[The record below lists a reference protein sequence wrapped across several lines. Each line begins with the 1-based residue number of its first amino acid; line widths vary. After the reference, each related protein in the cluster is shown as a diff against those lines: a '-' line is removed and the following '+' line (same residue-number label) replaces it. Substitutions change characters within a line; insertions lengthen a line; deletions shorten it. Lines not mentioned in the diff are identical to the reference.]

1 MLAMASVQ
9 PIHTLT
15 DSPLSSERR
24 PQQAGSYTRIGFTRF
39 KIVGAGLPAMDVND
53 NEGCLNERGVWAF
66 FAGKPRSYR
75 ESRLLLIFTTH
86 QAER

>member
-1 MLAMASVQ
+1 MLAIASFQAIGVS
-9 PIHTLT
+9 T
-15 DSPLSSERR
+15 DPPLSPASRLLH
-24 PQQAGSYTRIGFTRF
+24 GIGFTRL

-53 NEGCLNERGVWAF
+53 NAGCLNERVVRTF

-75 ESRLLLIFTTH
+75 ESRLLSLFTTH